1 MLRRCHKG
9 SLFAERIHRALGV
22 DVRPV
27 QCHIV
32 DEAGMAAAMHKVGWA
47 KNESNGVVG
56 FQVGEQIY
64 VRNDSTWTT
73 LHELI
78 HRSGVNADRI
88 NRFIAEGLVE
98 VIAARLAKAKD
109 EHRPTY
115 PEETAWVKT
124 RLLPKLGLNAIEL
137 GRKIV
142 ESSDPPR
149 MLAELLVAKD
159 PSLDRRALIDA
170 FKAQRPGRP
179 NIGSRSTLGG
189 AACGC
194 GSRDIAPPTSDWTG
208 AGEGLVAVFAVAGL
222 ALGLPV
228 VLRSMERAWGDSR

>member
-1 MLRRCHKG
+1 
-9 SLFAERIHRALGV
+9 LFAERIQKALGV

-159 PSLDRRALIDA
+159 PSLDRRALIEA

-179 NIGSRSTLGG
+179 DIGSRSLAAGG
-189 AACGC
+189 SACGC
-194 GSRDIAPPTSDWTG
+194 GSRDIAPIASGSDSWTG
-208 AGEGLVAVFAVAGL
+208 AGEGLVAVLAVAGVV
-222 ALGLPV
+222 LGLPA
-228 VLRSMERAWGDSR
+228 VLQRMERAWGESR